1 MNKNVLCMS
10 YCWSI
15 SNGSLSPVFSV
26 SPSCIYFIFVFCCI
40 FLFVVVLF
48 LICFLLYT
56 VNSSQYFSTFLSCFV
71 FSCILFF
78 LFSWCCLF
86 FFVFFSILYPNI
98 LLLLKVMLS
107 CGIAIFHSSPTNNTS
122 VKTALIIFNIFT
134 FFIFELLSVL
144 AWAFFNKNHSTVL
157 NTELI

>member
-1 MNKNVLCMS
+1 MS
-10 YCWSI
+10 YYWSF
-15 SNGSLSPVFSV
+15 SNGSLSPVFCV

-40 FLFVVVLF
+40 FLFVFVLF

-56 VNSSQYFSTFLSCFV
+56 VNSSQYFSTILSCFV
-71 FSCILFF
+71 FLVFYFSCSHDAF
-78 LFSWCCLF
+78 CF

-122 VKTALIIFNIFT
+122 VKTALIIFNILT

>member
-1 MNKNVLCMS
+1 MYYAWVTIGRLVMARF
-10 YCWSI
+10 
-15 SNGSLSPVFSV
+15 LLFSV
-26 SPSCIYFIFVFCCI
+26 YLLLASILSLFFVVSFSLWLSCSLFVFFSILWIPRNISPHFCHVSF
-40 FLFVVVLF
+40 FLVF
-48 LICFLLYT
+48 
-56 VNSSQYFSTFLSCFV
+56 YFSCSHDAFC
-71 FSCILFF
+71 
-78 LFSWCCLF
+78 F

-122 VKTALIIFNIFT
+122 VKTALIIFNILT

>member
-1 MNKNVLCMS
+1 MS

-26 SPSCIYFIFVFCCI
+26 SPSCIYFIFVF
-40 FLFVVVLF
+40 
-48 LICFLLYT
+48 LLY
-56 VNSSQYFSTFLSCFV
+56 LSLCGCLV
-71 FSCILFF
+71 PF
-78 LFSWCCLF
+78 LFSSLYCEFLAIFLHNFVISFFLVFYFSCSHDAFCF

>member
-1 MNKNVLCMS
+1 MYYAWVTVGRLVMARFLLFS
-10 YCWSI
+10 LYLLLASI
-15 SNGSLSPVFSV
+15 LSLF
-26 SPSCIYFIFVFCCI
+26 
-40 FLFVVVLF
+40 FVVSFSLWLSCSF
-48 LICFLLYT
+48 FFLLYT